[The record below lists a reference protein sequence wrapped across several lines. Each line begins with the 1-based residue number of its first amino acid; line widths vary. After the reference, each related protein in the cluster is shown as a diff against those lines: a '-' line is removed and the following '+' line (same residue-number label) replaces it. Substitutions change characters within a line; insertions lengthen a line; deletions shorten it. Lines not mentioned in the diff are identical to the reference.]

1 MWDRTQDFLRRLLRP
16 AVVRASLAAFVREQP
31 PNQALQ
37 VQALQVQALQVQA
50 LQVRMQEEIPEE
62 ARQREA

>member
-37 VQALQVQALQVQA
+37 VQALQV
-50 LQVRMQEEIPEE
+50 RMQEEIPEE

>member
-37 VQALQVQALQVQA
+37 VQALQVQALQV
-50 LQVRMQEEIPEE
+50 RMQEEIPEE